1 MPKKVDH
8 EQRKELILGAALD
21 VFARAGYKDTT
32 LSLIA
37 EEAGVP
43 RTVVYQYYHDKNE
56 VLYSMVRTKT
66 ASMFVE
72 LSKIAS
78 DESYGDEADQLLSIF
93 SSILDVA
100 LENIPPLTNL
110 LTVMIDAQK
119 NGSDLPAMV
128 RKRTIKLLIL
138 VKRILS
144 KGINSGTFRA
154 GLDVKKA
161 ADAFFSMTEFSL
173 FSLAV
178 YGRMDKEEALAR
190 FRDYLSLIKA

>member
-1 MPKKVDH
+1 M
-8 EQRKELILGAALD
+8 
-21 VFARAGYKDTT
+21 
-32 LSLIA
+32 
-37 EEAGVP
+37 
-43 RTVVYQYYHDKNE
+43 
-56 VLYSMVRTKT
+56 
-66 ASMFVE
+66 
-72 LSKIAS
+72 
-78 DESYGDEADQLLSIF
+78 
-93 SSILDVA
+93 A

-138 VKRILS
+138 VKRVLH
-144 KGINSGTFRA
+144 KGIGSGTFRA

-161 ADAFFSMTEFSL
+161 ADVFFSMTELSL

-178 YGRMDKEEALAR
+178 YGRMDEEEALAR